1 MNNKLKIILVLACVS
16 VVWAVQNDKS
26 DISKE
31 QQTAIEQEILN
42 VHREIVKAAENSDAD
57 VLFHYVLDKCKGV
70 IVQDGR
76 IMMTRKESLDTT
88 KQGLEGLKDVSY
100 TFNRKN
106 ITLISPT
113 VALWVA
119 DGTTSVTTVDEQQ
132 FTVDFAETIVFVKK
146 DGQWKIFHAHRS
158 MPNPR

>member
-1 MNNKLKIILVLACVS
+1 MNKIITLILVLGLVS
-16 VVWAVQNDKS
+16 IVWAMQDEAGS
-26 DISKE
+26 ISPE
-31 QQTAIEQEILN
+31 QQKAIEQEILN
-42 VHREIVKAAENSDAD
+42 THREIVKAAENLDVDA
-57 VLFHYVLDKCKGV
+57 LYNYVLDKCKGV

-76 IMMTRKESLDTT
+76 IMMTRKESLETT
-88 KQGLEGLKDVSY
+88 KRGLEGIKDVSY

-158 MPNPR
+158 VPNPR

>member
-1 MNNKLKIILVLACVS
+1 MNNKLKIILFLACVS
-16 VVWAVQNDKS
+16 VVWAVQNNKS

-31 QQTAIEQEILN
+31 QHTAVEQEILN
-42 VHREIVKAAENSDAD
+42 VHREIVKAAENLDAD
-57 VLFHYVLDKCKGV
+57 ALFHYVLDKCKGV

-100 TFNRKN
+100 KFNKKN

-119 DGTTSVTTVDEQQ
+119 DGTTSVTTVDEQK
-132 FTVDFAETIVFVKK
+132 FTVDFAETVVFIKT
-146 DGQWKIFHAHRS
+146 DSQWKIFHAHRS

>member
-146 DGQWKIFHAHRS
+146 YGQWKIFHAHRS

>member
-1 MNNKLKIILVLACVS
+1 MNNIIKAFLVLGLVS
-16 VVWAVQNDKS
+16 VVWAMQDNTSPVS
-26 DISKE
+26 PE
-31 QQTAIEQEILN
+31 QQKAIEREILK
-42 VHREIVKAAENSDAD
+42 VHVEMVKAAENSD
-57 VLFHYVLDKCKGV
+57 VEELYSHVLDKCKGV